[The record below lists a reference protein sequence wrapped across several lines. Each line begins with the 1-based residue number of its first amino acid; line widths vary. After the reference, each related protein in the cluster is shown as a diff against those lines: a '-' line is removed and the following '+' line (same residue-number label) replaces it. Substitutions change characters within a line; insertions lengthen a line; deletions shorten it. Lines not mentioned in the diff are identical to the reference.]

1 MSERYNVAMDALLL
15 ALATED
21 AHCRVD
27 DVNALTCGNLATI
40 LVEDLVGENAAELR
54 IVRVVEEPR
63 VGCELATD
71 WTVIGRSLRECV
83 VAVNVRRLAQR
94 KSDERGHGWL
104 RLTRSNGI
112 KDGRQHGFDWCV

>member
-1 MSERYNVAMDALLL
+1 MDALLL

-27 DVNALTCGNLATI
+27 DVNALTCGDLETI

-71 WTVIGRSLRECV
+71 WTVIRRSLRECV
-83 VAVNVRRLAQR
+83 VAVNVRGLVQR

-104 RLTRSNGI
+104 RLARSNGI
-112 KDGRQHGFDWCV
+112 KDGRQHGFDGWAFFQT